1 MRLAWIF
8 NRVAPW
14 VASSRRINGVT
25 AKTRSRNEKEVFEEE
40 REELDERVVDITR
53 VAKVVKGGRTFGFRV
68 TAVVGDNKGQIGLGI
83 GKARTVPEAIAKAT
97 DKARTT
103 MHPIPLEGTTV
114 PHEVLGR
121 CGGARVLLRPAT
133 QGTGVVAGGGV
144 RAVLG
149 AAGIHDVL
157 TKSLGSAKA
166 VNVVQATMDALD
178 QLRKVED
185 VARDRDK
192 SVAEVMP
199 FWRRR
204 RAG

>member
-1 MRLAWIF
+1 ME
-8 NRVAPW
+8 
-14 VASSRRINGVT
+14 SQRRS
-25 AKTRSRNEKEVFEEE
+25 RSRNEKVAFEEE

-68 TAVVGDNKGQIGLGI
+68 TAVVGDNKGQIGFGI

-97 DKARTT
+97 DRARST

-114 PHEVLGR
+114 PHEVMGR
-121 CGGARVLLRPAT
+121 CGGARVLLRPAS

-144 RAVLG
+144 RSVLG

-157 TKSLGSAKA
+157 TKSMGSAKA

-178 QLRKVED
+178 QLRRVEE
-185 VARDRDK
+185 VARDRGK
-192 SVAEVMP
+192 AVAEVMP

-204 RAG
+204 RA

>member
-1 MRLAWIF
+1 MPGSAYEARPAGGMME
-8 NRVAPW
+8 
-14 VASSRRINGVT
+14 SQRRS
-25 AKTRSRNEKEVFEEE
+25 RSRNEVAFEEE

-68 TAVVGDNKGQIGLGI
+68 TAVVGDNKGQIGFGI

-97 DKARTT
+97 EKARKK
-103 MHPIPLEGTTV
+103 MHPIPLEGTTI
-114 PHEVLGR
+114 PHTVTGK
-121 CGGARVLLRPAT
+121 CGGARVLLKPAT

-144 RAVLG
+144 RSVLG

-157 TKSLGSAKA
+157 TKSMGSAKV

-178 QLRKVED
+178 QLRRVED
-185 VARDRDK
+185 VARNRGK
-192 SVAEVMP
+192 AVAEVMP

-204 RAG
+204 RA